1 MSKLNSWMKNR
12 DILVAGGAGFLGRH
26 LVKRLAEGG
35 ARRVVVV
42 DAQPINPSM
51 FDSGCVAYV
60 KADINQWVPSS
71 DCDVVYNLACIA
83 DPAAYRHAPVH
94 VMETCSIGVMNLSK
108 IGAYRFVQ
116 ASTSEVYGDPPAHE
130 LPMKE
135 TYRGNVSTIGDRA
148 CYDEGKRFAE
158 AFLWN
163 VRARYDAVRIARIH
177 NTYGPGMSSTDG
189 RLVPATF
196 AALEDGDGNPPA
208 IYGTGKQLRTFCY
221 VDDMVNGLV
230 ALGAPE
236 LLETDDPEDDFT
248 IVNLCGHPVDRF
260 PVEEVVKM
268 IIKIHGSKR
277 EASYYGNPSAYDP
290 LDRISD
296 CSEAK
301 RLIGWDPKVRLQDGL
316 ARMSSMIKD
325 WSSAPDFIRLGAERW
340 HSDHP
345 F

>member
-1 MSKLNSWMKNR
+1 MSKLNYWMKNR

-42 DAQPINPSM
+42 DARPINPSV
-51 FDSGCVAYV
+51 FDDSGCVAHV
-60 KADINQWVPSS
+60 RSDINQWAPGGSY
-71 DCDVVYNLACIA
+71 DVVYNLACTA
-83 DPAAYRHAPVH
+83 DPAAYRQSPVH
-94 VMETCSIGVMNLSK
+94 VMETCSIGLMNLCK
-108 IGAYRFVQ
+108 IEAYRFVQ

-135 TYRGNVSTIGDRA
+135 MYRGNVSTIGDRA

-163 VRARYDAVRIARIH
+163 VRTRYEATRIARIH
-177 NTYGPGMSSTDG
+177 NTYGPGMSSQDG

-196 AALEDGDGNPPA
+196 AALEDGDPPA
-208 IYGTGKQLRTFCY
+208 IHGTGKQLRTFCY

-230 ALGAPE
+230 ALGAPK
-236 LLETDDPEDDFT
+236 LLETDDEEDDFK

-260 PVEEVVKM
+260 TVEEVVKM
-268 IIKIHGSKR
+268 IIKIHGSKL
-277 EASYYGNPSAYDP
+277 EASHYGNPSAYDP

-325 WSSAPDFIRLGAERW
+325 WNNAPPFIRLGTERW
-340 HSDHP
+340 RPNHP